1 MKFDKKPKFSFFV
14 IAPIGFVLVFVP
26 VVVQAQ
32 SIPAVFE
39 DPFVSKFRLGAN
51 YKQAEKFASGGFRA
65 IGSIRIM
72 SISKPAAPMF
82 VEFIAN
88 RRTGK
93 VTSITAVA
101 KATVTAEQVI
111 ATMPNYTK
119 SIQIEPGTLLDSTM
133 TRHSDLPSVILCTSG
148 NQYAVTYQLINKNN
162 VRPFTKI
169 GVVNLAW
176 LEEQLTEFRELKK
189 KLGDNSKQDVR
200 NVCK

>member
-1 MKFDKKPKFSFFV
+1 MILDKKPPFFLFWIPLV
-14 IAPIGFVLVFVP
+14 GFAVAFVLGDA
-26 VVVQAQ
+26 QAQ
-32 SIPAVFE
+32 SLPAVFE
-39 DPFVSKFRLGAN
+39 EPFFSKFRLGVH
-51 YKQAEKFASGGFRA
+51 YKQAEKLAAGGFRE

-72 SISKPAAPMF
+72 TISKPSAPAY
-82 VEFIAN
+82 VKFIAN

-111 ATMPNYTK
+111 ATMSNYTK

-133 TRHSDLPSVILCTSG
+133 TRHSDLPSVILCTSS
-148 NQYAVTYQLINKNN
+148 NQYAVTYQLVNN
-162 VRPFTKI
+162 NSFPPFTKI

-176 LEEQLTEFRELKK
+176 LEEQLTEFRELEK
-189 KLGDNSKQDVR
+189 KLGDVSRQDVR